1 LGNHIAA
8 GNETTT
14 AAPAMANISFPERC
28 GGKVCKDL
36 TLAER
41 NGFCKSDLY
50 PSDAELEAFRT
61 PVVVGTLYEF
71 YCEHYNYPPN
81 YDMFVG
87 CGALTCDNPALVAA
101 LPLVGML
108 YMFLGL
114 AIICDEFFVPALEI
128 MVEKYDVDDDVA
140 GATFMAAG
148 GSAPELFTA
157 MVSTF
162 VAPPSASDTGFGT
175 IVGSAV
181 FNVLFVI
188 GACAIFSKGV
198 LELSWWPLARDST
211 YYTVGLSVLA
221 VFFGLNSSDPEYAP
235 ASMEWWECLVLLLLY
250 IGYVVMMKYN
260 RWMHFHIMKCHL
272 NRKKKAKATKKRK
285 ETQSRLAEQGGST
298 GGTPS
303 STKISP
309 KKPAGMV
316 RRDSSRSVLLEQLA
330 QRARENPGDARKTS
344 LHFRAGVLHLMV
356 SEKSLLETAGIHLV
370 TKVQGDVRATFAS
383 VAGENK
389 TMSKGG
395 LRRLLQC
402 MGVGSE
408 VTDDQVTQA
417 FEKLDKDQDGSIDWA
432 EFKQW
437 YSSSEAKIWADC
449 DSVFQ
454 DIDRDGD
461 GSMCREELVYL
472 LDSILGREP
481 SPAEVDEAW
490 LELMEKL
497 GKEEVERQENGGDEM
512 SIPQALFKEW
522 FAKSVF
528 FEDRQKAGAAAE
540 EEEQGCFPAWPSES
554 LQAKLLY
561 IVSMPLL
568 IPIYCTTPDVNK
580 ARFEKYFLV
589 TFVMAIVWIA
599 VFACKSTLWR
609 KGTAVVCST
618 TVSVI
623 RLCIISLVFWGRGGY
638 RGCCWSNVV
647 VGLIFLAFP
656 TDTRCSLP
664 PPAPLLLSFLLS
676 CFYLILPDIMVWL
689 ATVFG
694 WVCRIPSVVM
704 GLTLLAAGTSV
715 PDLLSSIIVAMQGKG
730 DMAVSSSIGSN
741 IFDILVGLPLPWII
755 KSFMLMGSGE
765 AYTGNAV
772 RAQGLLYNI
781 LVLVLMLVAVIS
793 TIAYNDWKMTKCLG
807 GMMFFLYAIF
817 LTFALVMAYQKEI
830 FGE

>member
-1 LGNHIAA
+1 VKR
-8 GNETTT
+8 NEY
-14 AAPAMANISFPERC
+14 
-28 GGKVCKDL
+28 
-36 TLAER
+36 
-41 NGFCKSDLY
+41 CKSDPY
-50 PSDAELEAFRT
+50 PSDAELADFQT
-61 PVVVGTLYEF
+61 PVTVGTLYEF
-71 YCEHYNYPPN
+71 YCKKYNYPPN
-81 YDMFVG
+81 YDIFVG
-87 CGALTCDNPALVAA
+87 CGALTCDSPALVAI
-101 LPLVGML
+101 LPLIGML

-128 MVEKYDVDDDVA
+128 MVERYNVDDDVA

-211 YYTVGLSVLA
+211 YYTLGLSVLA
-221 VFFGLNSSDPEYAP
+221 IFFGLNTSDPSFAP

-272 NRKKKAKATKKRK
+272 TKKKKAKDAKKRK
-285 ETQSRLAEQGGST
+285 EKEAKDAQKLKENRIRLAEQGGST

-330 QRARENPGDARKTS
+330 KRARENPGEARKS
-344 LHFRAGVLHLMV
+344 SMHFRAGVLHLMV

-370 TKVQGDVRATFAS
+370 TKVQGDVRATFLS
-383 VAGENK
+383 IAGEKNK
-389 TMSKGG
+389 ISKVE

-402 MGVGSE
+402 MGVDAE
-408 VTDDQVTQA
+408 VTDEQVSQA

-432 EFKQW
+432 EFKEW

-449 DSVFQ
+449 DTVFKE
-454 DIDRDGD
+454 IDRDGN
-461 GSMCREELVYL
+461 GSICRDELVYL
-472 LDSILGREP
+472 LDTILGREP
-481 SPAEVDEAW
+481 GPAEVDEAW
-490 LELMEKL
+490 LELLSKL
-497 GKEEVERQENGGDEM
+497 GEDEVQRQENGGDEM
-512 SIPQALFKEW
+512 SIPQDLFNEW

-540 EEEQGCFPAWPSES
+540 EEEQGCFPPWPSES
-554 LQAKLLY
+554 LQAKLMY
-561 IVSMPLL
+561 IVSLPLM

-580 ARFEKYFLV
+580 ARLEKYFLV
-589 TFVMAIVWIA
+589 TFAMSIIWIA
-599 VFACKSTLWR
+599 IFAY
-609 KGTAVVCST
+609 V
-618 TVSVI
+618 
-623 RLCIISLVFWGRGGY
+623 
-638 RGCCWSNVV
+638 
-647 VGLIFLAFP
+647 
-656 TDTRCSLP
+656 
-664 PPAPLLLSFLLS
+664 
-676 CFYLILPDIMVWL
+676 MVWL

-741 IFDILVGLPLPWII
+741 IFDILIGLPLPWII

-765 AYTGNAV
+765 EYTGNPV

-793 TIAYNDWKMTKCLG
+793 TIAYNSWKMTKCLG
-807 GMMFFLYAIF
+807 AMMFFLYAIF
-817 LTFALVMAYQKEI
+817 LAFALIMAYQKEI
-830 FGE
+830 FG